1 MLAAEL
7 RAVSA
12 MALRIPVQQL
22 WLPAV
27 LAVALSPSWASAAQQ
42 PAPRQTKPALHG
54 AAGNGGSMTQGAVKQ
69 QRGGKLDTT
78 LRTRALSPNGRSR
91 VIITMRD
98 GAAADAVIQ
107 SVRGVRGRRLRLLG
121 AQVADV
127 SDADLDKLAKDSRVL
142 RVDHDRPTHGLME
155 RSGATIGATVARS
168 EFGLDGTGIGVAVID
183 SGVTTWHDDLTVGA
197 SGSGQRIV
205 QFVDFVGAQPYP
217 YDDYGHGTHVAGIIA
232 GNGYDSTG
240 ARAGVAPGASIIA
253 LKVLD
258 AHGGGYI
265 SDVIA
270 ALDYVVANKD
280 VYNIRVV
287 NLSVGASIRESYTTD
302 PVTLAAKRAVDAGIV
317 VVAAGGNLGKNRQGQ
332 LQYGGITAPG
342 NAPWVLTVGA
352 SSHMGTTDRSD
363 DTIAGF
369 SSRGPTYLDWAAKP
383 DLVAPGVGIESLA
396 SANSTFYAVKE
407 AYLLPG
413 TVSTPSLPYL
423 SLSGTSMASPV
434 VAGAVAL
441 MLQANPALTP
451 NAVKGILQYTAQ
463 DTAAYD
469 RLTEGAGFLNA
480 LGAIRLARFFANPV
494 GRLALSDEYPNGPVA
509 WGRHILWGNHR
520 LGGGL
525 ILPDGN
531 AWRTTVTWGAHAT
544 DDGDNIVWGTMDD
557 DNIVWG
563 STGGDDDS
571 IVWGSSTGDDDN
583 IVWGSSD
590 DDNIVW
596 GSNGGD
602 DDNIVWGSSGGDD
615 DNIVWGS
622 DCDGADCDNI
632 VWGSSGPDDDNIVWG
647 SADPDDNIVWGNSDD
662 DNIVWGNSDDD
673 NIVWGNSAV
682 DDIVW
687 GSGVIALEGGGMS
700 GRTAGRR
707 AR

>member
-1 MLAAEL
+1 MTQRLPSRPVWLLAAL
-7 RAVSA
+7 AIVLGPSGAWAAPKPVPQKANQSVIQTGDLKMDRA
-12 MALRIPVQQL
+12 
-22 WLPAV
+22 
-27 LAVALSPSWASAAQQ
+27 
-42 PAPRQTKPALHG
+42 
-54 AAGNGGSMTQGAVKQ
+54 
-69 QRGGKLDTT
+69 
-78 LRTRALSPNGRSR
+78 LRTRAHAPVGRSR

-107 SVRGVRGRRLRLLG
+107 SVRGTRGRRLRLLG
-121 AQVADV
+121 AQAAEV
-127 SDADLDKLAKDSRVL
+127 SDSDLSKLAKDSRVL
-142 RVDHDRPTHGLME
+142 RIDHDRRTRALME
-155 RSGATIGATVARS
+155 RTGATIGANVVRS
-168 EFGLDGTGIGVAVID
+168 QLGLDGTGIGVAVID
-183 SGVTTWHDDLTVGA
+183 SGVAGWHDDLTPGVGGA
-197 SGSGQRIV
+197 GGSAQRV
-205 QFVDFVGAQPYP
+205 TQFVDFVAAQPYA

-258 AHGGGYI
+258 AQGAGYI

-270 ALDYVVANKD
+270 ALDYAVTNKD
-280 VYNIRVV
+280 AYNIRVI
-287 NLSVGASIRESYTTD
+287 NLSVGSAITQSYTTD
-302 PVTLAAKRAVDAGIV
+302 PLTLAAKRAVDAGIV
-317 VVAAGGNLGKNRQGQ
+317 VVAAAGNLGKNRQGQ

-352 SSHMGTTDRSD
+352 SSHMGTTERGD
-363 DTIAGF
+363 DTMAGF

-396 SANSTFYAVKE
+396 SPDSTFYATKQ

-413 TVSTPSLPYL
+413 TVPTPSLPYL

-434 VAGAVAL
+434 VAGTVAV

-451 NAVKGILQYTAQ
+451 NAVKGILEYTAQ
-463 DTAAYD
+463 VNAAYN

-494 GRLALSDEYPNGPVA
+494 GRLTLFDEYPAERVA
-509 WGRHILWGNHR
+509 WSRHIQWGNYR

-544 DDGDNIVWGTMDD
+544 DDGDNIVWG
-557 DNIVWG
+557 
-563 STGGDDDS
+563 SL
-571 IVWGSSTGDDDN
+571 DDDN

-596 GSNGGD
+596 GSSD

-632 VWGSSGPDDDNIVWG
+632 VWGSSDDDNIVWG
-647 SADPDDNIVWGNSDD
+647 SASPDDNIVWGNSDD

-673 NIVWGNSAV
+673 NIVWGNS
-682 DDIVW
+682 DDDNIVW
-687 GSGVIALEGGGMS
+687 GNSAMCGGSSRSSVSKGS
-700 GRTAGRR
+700 WRR
-707 AR
+707 SH